1 MFVRLIPH
9 RGADHVG
16 HVTDEVRAQMHQRTP
31 RQTAHDPVGA
41 DALRRFVQ
49 ATMEPDPIHW
59 DSEVAGASRYGR
71 VVATPL
77 YPVHAFRRPAGT
89 TDPLDRAFTD
99 PDWDGS
105 GQRDDTGL
113 PPLPLGLDRHLNG
126 GSEVE
131 FYQLAAVG
139 DTVSVTHEYLDA
151 TDKVGKSGELVI
163 VRREAEYTNQDGDV
177 LMTVRRTGI
186 HR

>member
-1 MFVRLIPH
+1 MGF
-9 RGADHVG
+9 
-16 HVTDEVRAQMHQRTP
+16 VTDEVRAHMRKRTK
-31 RQTAHDPVGA
+31 RQTAAEPIGA

-49 ATMEPDPIHW
+49 ATMEPDPVHW
-59 DSEVAGASRYGR
+59 NPTAAADSRYGR

-89 TDPLDRAFTD
+89 ADPLDRAFTD

-139 DTVSVTHEYLDA
+139 DTISVTHEYLDA
-151 TDKVGKSGELVI
+151 TDKVGKSGEFVI

>member
-1 MFVRLIPH
+1 MRDLEPALAYVN
-9 RGADHVG
+9 D
-16 HVTDEVRAQMHQRTP
+16 DVRAQLGRRTP
-31 RQTAHDPVGA
+31 RQTAAEPIGA

-49 ATMEPDPIHW
+49 ATMEPNPIHW
-59 DSEVAGASRYGR
+59 DEQAAGESRYGR

-77 YPVHAFRRPAGT
+77 YPVHAFRLPAGSP
-89 TDPLDRAFTD
+89 DPLDKAFSE

-113 PPLPLGLDRHLNG
+113 PPLPLPLKRHLNG

-131 FYQLAAVG
+131 FYALASPG
-139 DTVSVTHEYLDA
+139 DTISVTHEYLDA
-151 TDKVGKSGELVI
+151 TDKVGKSGPLVL
-163 VRREAEYTNQDGDV
+163 VRREAVYTNQHDEV
-177 LMTVRRTGI
+177 LLKVRRTGI

>member
-1 MFVRLIPH
+1 MGFVN
-9 RGADHVG
+9 D
-16 HVTDEVRAQMHQRTP
+16 DVRAQLHQRTP
-31 RQTAHDPVGA
+31 CQTAAEPIGV

-49 ATMEPDPIHW
+49 ATLEADPIHW
-59 DSEVAGASRYGR
+59 DAETAAASRYGQ

-89 TDPLDRAFTD
+89 PDPLDKAFTD

-126 GSEVE
+126 GSEVT

-139 DTVSVTHEYLDA
+139 DTISVTHEYVDA
-151 TDKVGKSGELVI
+151 VDKVGKSGEFVI
-163 VRREAEYTNQDGDV
+163 VKREAEYSNQDGDV
-177 LMTVRRTGI
+177 LLTVRRTGI